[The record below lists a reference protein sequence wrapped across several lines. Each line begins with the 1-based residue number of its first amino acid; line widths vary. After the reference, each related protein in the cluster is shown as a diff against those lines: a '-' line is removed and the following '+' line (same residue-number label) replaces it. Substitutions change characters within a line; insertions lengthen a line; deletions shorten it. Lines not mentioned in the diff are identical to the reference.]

1 MLNDNNVSG
10 YFIRCC
16 FVWCGALVGSVSG
29 VSVLCSAV
37 SMVWMFSFFFC
48 GHPWIT
54 PGLVV
59 SPYNERGIRTSSGWT
74 CHKLHTL
81 FYMLETII
89 FELGHENSQFPHLL
103 SLAWFSCSEG
113 CPLYGPYFRTST
125 DLLHSGTCG
134 YPSDT
139 RPLNNLQKFTN
150 IINLSVSVH
159 LRVRSI
165 DTIPE

>member
-1 MLNDNNVSG
+1 MKININFKKTRKCKNTERQQCFWLLYSLLLCVVWSAG
-10 YFIRCC
+10 GFCWSSLSALFCC
-16 FVWCGALVGSVSG
+16 
-29 VSVLCSAV
+29 
-37 SMVWMFSFFFC
+37 SMAWMFSFFFC

-103 SLAWFSCSEG
+103 SLAWFPCSEG
-113 CPLYGPYFRTST
+113 CPMYGPYFRAST
-125 DLLHSGTCG
+125 AVTWL
-134 YPSDT
+134 
-139 RPLNNLQKFTN
+139 PLKSCN
-150 IINLSVSVH
+150 
-159 LRVRSI
+159 
-165 DTIPE
+165 